1 MNAPVKWKMANSL
14 IHWNQWAEAFL
25 SKCGTKWNE
34 ICHGKWA
41 MLAKYNANKNWK
53 LKLIKMN

>member
-1 MNAPVKWKMANSL
+1 MNAPVKWKMTNSL

-34 ICHGKWA
+34 ICHWA